1 MSSLST
7 GKPLFKRVLI
17 ANRGEIAVRVIR
29 TLKEMGIESVAI
41 YSQQD
46 KHSMHCGLANY
57 SFPLSGNTS
66 AETYLNIEQII
77 RAAKET
83 EADAIHPAYGFLSEN
98 SDFSRA
104 CEQAGIT
111 FIGPSADSM
120 ELMGNKIKAKELM
133 IKNDVPV
140 VPGSQGALNSYE
152 ELKEVISKIGLPVIL
167 KAAAGGGGR
176 GMRIVRKMEDL
187 NPSFD
192 ACQRE
197 ALSYFAS
204 DKVFCE
210 RYVENPRHIEIQV
223 LFDKHGNGVH
233 LFERDCS
240 IQRRHQKL
248 FEEAPSAFLNSEQR
262 ALLGSLAVKAAKAA
276 NYSGA
281 GTVEFICESPETA
294 YFMEMNTR
302 IQVEHPVTEAI
313 TGVDL
318 IREQVEVAAGKKLS
332 MEQGDIHINGW
343 SMEARINAEDPSAG
357 FLPTPGL
364 IKNCQFPLG
373 PFVRVDTHI
382 YPGYRIPP
390 DYDSMIAK
398 VIVWGRTREEART
411 RLLRSLNEFSIEG
424 ITTTIPFQEALLNH
438 KQFIEAGFDTGFY
451 ELESDYFSETL
462 NQVGAEAEADAAI
475 AALVCFQNHIQD
487 KSGSTNAGE
496 LIGPL
501 SQWKRTA
508 LLSNKDKRL
517 NR

>member
-1 MSSLST
+1 MSSISEA
-7 GKPLFKRVLI
+7 KPLFKRVLI

-29 TLKEMGIESVAI
+29 TLKEMGIESIAV
-41 YSQQD
+41 YSNQD
-46 KHSMHCGLANY
+46 KHSMHCSLANFAY
-57 SFPLSGNTS
+57 PLSGHTP
-66 AETYLNIEQII
+66 AETYLNIEQLI

-83 EADAIHPAYGFLSEN
+83 GADAIHPAYGFLSEN
-98 SDFSRA
+98 SDFSKA

-120 ELMGNKIKAKELM
+120 ELMGNKIKAKNLM
-133 IKNDVPV
+133 IEHDVPV
-140 VPGSQGALNSYE
+140 VPGSQGALSSYS
-152 ELKEVISKIGLPVIL
+152 ELEEVIAKIGLPVIL

-176 GMRIVRKMEDL
+176 GMRIVREKESL
-187 NPSFD
+187 QSAFE

-197 ALSYFAS
+197 ALNYFAS

-210 RYVENPRHIEIQV
+210 RYVQNPRHIEIQV

-248 FEEAPSAFLNSEQR
+248 FEEAPSDFLNSEQR
-262 ALLGSLAVKAAKAA
+262 ELLGSLAVKAAKAA

-281 GTVEFICESPETA
+281 GTIEFICENPSTA

-318 IREQVEVAAGKKLS
+318 IREQIQVAAGKKLS
-332 MEQGDIHINGW
+332 VSQESLSINGW

-364 IKNCQFPLG
+364 IKSCQIPQG

-382 YPGYRIPP
+382 YPGYTIPG

-398 VIVWGRTREEART
+398 VIVWGRTREEARM
-411 RLLRSLNEFSIEG
+411 RLLRSLSEFSIEG

-438 KQFIEAGFDTGFY
+438 KQFIEANFDTGFY
-451 ELESDYFSETL
+451 ERESDYFY
-462 NQVGAEAEADAAI
+462 EALDAVESDLEVDAAV
-475 AALVCFQNHIQD
+475 AALVSFQTHVQAKMASSPIKQHSN
-487 KSGSTNAGE
+487 
-496 LIGPL
+496 
-501 SQWKRTA
+501 WKRSA
-508 LLSNKDKRL
+508 LTSNKNKELDR
-517 NR
+517 

>member
-1 MSSLST
+1 MSQLPT
-7 GKPLFKRVLI
+7 EKPLFKRVLI
-17 ANRGEIAVRVIR
+17 ANRGEISVRVIR
-29 TLKEMGIESVAI
+29 TLKELNIESVAI

-46 KHSMHCGLANY
+46 KYSLHCSLANY
-57 SFPLSGNTS
+57 AYPLTGNTP
-66 AETYLNIEQII
+66 AETYLNIDQII

-83 EADAIHPAYGFLSEN
+83 GADAVHPAYGFLSEN

-104 CEQAGIT
+104 CERAGIT

-140 VPGSQGALNSYE
+140 VPGSQGALTSQA
-152 ELKEVISKIGLPVIL
+152 ELEEVIQKIGLPVIL

-176 GMRIVRKMEDL
+176 GMRIVRKKEDL
-187 NPSFD
+187 KASFD

-197 ALSYFAS
+197 ALNYFAS

-223 LFDKHGNGVH
+223 LFDKHGNGIH

-248 FEEAPSAFLNSEQR
+248 FEEAPSNFLNDEQR
-262 ALLGSLAVKAAKAA
+262 AHLGGLAVKAAKAA

-281 GTVEFICESPETA
+281 GTVEFICENPETA

-318 IREQVEVAAGKKLS
+318 IREQIQVAAGKKLS
-332 MEQGDIHINGW
+332 MLQEDIHINGW

-364 IKNCQFPLG
+364 IRNCQIPLG

-382 YPGYRIPP
+382 YPGYKIPG

-411 RLLRSLNEFSIEG
+411 RLLRSLSEFSIIG

-438 KQFIEAGFDTGFY
+438 KQFKEAKFDTGFY
-451 ELESDYFSETL
+451 EREAKYFAEALNHVDPELESE
-462 NQVGAEAEADAAI
+462 AAI
-475 AALVCFQNHIQD
+475 AALVSFQNHIQE
-487 KSGSTNAGE
+487 KGGVTHTSE
-496 LIGPL
+496 LIGQL

-508 LLSNKDKRL
+508 LISNKDKRL

>member
-1 MSSLST
+1 M
-7 GKPLFKRVLI
+7 FKRVLI

-29 TLKEMGIESVAI
+29 TLREMNIESVAV

-46 KHSMHCGLANY
+46 KHSLHCSYANY
-57 SFPLSGNTS
+57 AFPLLGQTP
-66 AETYLNIEQII
+66 AETYLNIEQLI

-83 EADAIHPAYGFLSEN
+83 GADAVHPAYGFLSEN
-98 SDFSRA
+98 SEFSRA
-104 CEQAGIT
+104 CAQAGIT
-111 FIGPSADSM
+111 FIGPSADAM

-140 VPGSQGALNSYE
+140 VPGSQGALTSHK
-152 ELKEVISKIGLPVIL
+152 ELEEVINKIGLPVIL

-176 GMRIVRKMEDL
+176 GMRIVRNKEEL
-187 NPSFD
+187 KASFD
-192 ACQRE
+192 TCQRE
-197 ALSYFAS
+197 ALNYFAS

-223 LFDKHGNGVH
+223 LFDNHGNGVH

-248 FEEAPSAFLNSEQR
+248 FEEAPSAFLNNEQR
-262 ALLGSLAVKAAKAA
+262 AHLGGLAVKAAKAA

-281 GTVEFICESPETA
+281 GTVEFICENPETA

-318 IREQVEVAAGKKLS
+318 IREQIQVAAGKKLS
-332 MEQGDIHINGW
+332 LRQDEIHINGW
-343 SMEARINAEDPSAG
+343 SMEARVNAEDPGAG

-364 IKNCQFPLG
+364 IKNCHIPLG

-382 YPGYRIPP
+382 YPGYEIPG

-398 VIVWGRTREEART
+398 VIVWGRTREEARV
-411 RLLRSLNEFSIEG
+411 RLLRSLSEFSILG
-424 ITTTIPFQEALLNH
+424 ITSTIPFQEALLNH
-438 KQFIEAGFDTGFY
+438 KKFQEADFDTGFY
-451 ELESDYFSETL
+451 ERESDYFAKAL
-462 NQVGAEAEADAAI
+462 NHVEPEMEAEAAI
-475 AALVCFQNHIQD
+475 AALVSFQNHIQTKNSD
-487 KSGSTNAGE
+487 PNNGE
-496 LIGPL
+496 LVGQL

-508 LLSNKDKRL
+508 LISNKDKRL